1 MNTDRIKNIN
11 NFVDNIINQDEW
23 EINYNKRFDKLIIKY
38 NNELEYYNYIKKDQ
52 INKLVIGGY
61 IKYINMDDILLY
73 GGALMKIDS
82 DYLYM
87 KKDEIIMKI
96 NKYKNIIFYRKH
108 RTQEDKTREIFI
120 TSLDKYG

>member
-1 MNTDRIKNIN
+1 MNTNRIKNIN
-11 NFVDNIINQDEW
+11 DFVDNIINQDEW
-23 EINYNKRFDKLIIKY
+23 ETNYNKRFDELINKY
-38 NNELEYYNYIKKDQ
+38 SNELEYYNYIKKDQ

>member
-1 MNTDRIKNIN
+1 MNTNRIKNIN
-11 NFVDNIINQDEW
+11 DFVDNIINQDDW
-23 EINYNKRFDKLIIKY
+23 ETNYNKRFDELIIKY

-61 IKYINMDDILLY
+61 IKYINIDDMLLY

-96 NKYKNIIFYRKH
+96 NKFKNIIFYRKH

>member
-1 MNTDRIKNIN
+1 MNTNRIKNIN
-11 NFVDNIINQDEW
+11 DFVDNIINQDEW
-23 EINYNKRFDKLIIKY
+23 EINYNKRFDELINKY
-38 NNELEYYNYIKKDQ
+38 SNELEYYNYIKKDQ

-61 IKYINMDDILLY
+61 IKYITIDDILLY

-87 KKDEIIMKI
+87 KKDEMIMKI
-96 NKYKNIIFYRKH
+96 NKFKNIIFYRKH
-108 RTQEDKTREIFI
+108 RTREDKTREIFI